1 MVEKVNSV
9 RGPDKVEQ
17 EFAETLRQAAFIFE
31 KETDG
36 RFQGT
41 ILACRAVA
49 RFIHL
54 RGGGAELAA
63 PFLHIAEAFEELRR
77 GGNPSLFEKRSVPE
91 KERQRSPERKHIH
104 MLAAAALEVLVKLTR
119 RGDNVWGEHTR
130 KREDAA
136 DKIARY
142 VNKWPGMTAQ
152 EVTGLTVI
160 AWRRHQRSL
169 RNGDRKPFDT
179 VVEKILGEPNPS
191 KTVMDLLRAGPP
203 GLWKR

>member
-119 RGDNVWGEHTR
+119 RGNNVWGEHTR

-136 DKIARY
+136 DI
-142 VNKWPGMTAQ
+142 
-152 EVTGLTVI
+152 
-160 AWRRHQRSL
+160 RH
-169 RNGDRKPFDT
+169 PFAAHD
-179 VVEKILGEPNPS
+179 
-191 KTVMDLLRAGPP
+191 DLLDAVARIYDIDPQIP
-203 GLWKR
+203 VHYEVQSTEPLELDSEDTIWMEPS